1 MYYFKRYFIIII
13 IIVLILL
20 NLVPTPYFLVI
31 PGQAVNLSEKI
42 MVENGEK
49 DAKGQFLLTSTA
61 IIKANLLLYIYGFFD
76 PNIDLINSD
85 DEILLNMDQKDY
97 INIMENLM
105 KESQMI
111 SKVVAL
117 RKAGYSPEISGR
129 GILINGILD
138 NSPAKNKLLPGD
150 VIIKVDERPV
160 HTLEDFSEIIR
171 SYNSGQIVRITF
183 LRDNTA
189 YSTSIPL
196 FELPNSDNKTERIGI
211 GVYADTKDLQCRFP
225 LKIEI
230 DLEKIKGPSA
240 GLMIALEILNQ
251 LTENDLSGGLL
262 IAGTGNLSM
271 DGRITEV
278 DGIKQ
283 KIVSAKKHKAD
294 VFLIPQKNYPEAL
307 KFGQGIKIIPVDD
320 FDDALI
326 KLIKL

>member
-1 MYYFKRYFIIII
+1 MYYIKRYFLIIVIT
-13 IIVLILL
+13 VLILL

-31 PGQAVNLSEKI
+31 PGQAINLSENI
-42 MVENGEK
+42 TVENGEK
-49 DAKGQFLLTSTA
+49 DATGQFLLTSTA
-61 IIKANLLLYIYGFFD
+61 IIKANLVLYIYGFFD
-76 PNIDLINSD
+76 PNIDLKNRD

-97 INIMENLM
+97 INIMEKLM
-105 KESQMI
+105 QESQMI

-150 VIIKVDERPV
+150 VIIKIDEQPV
-160 HTLEDFSEIIR
+160 HTLEEFSEIVR
-171 SYNSGQIVRITF
+171 SYNSSQIVRITF
-183 LRDNTA
+183 LRDNST

-196 FELPNSDNKTERIGI
+196 IELPNTNDKIERIGI

-230 DLEKIKGPSA
+230 NLEKIKGPSA
-240 GLMIALEILNQ
+240 GLMIALEVLNQ
-251 LTENDLSGGLL
+251 LTENDLSSSLL
-262 IAGTGNLSM
+262 IAGTGNLSI

-283 KIVSAKKHKAD
+283 KIISAKKHKAD
-294 VFLIPQKNYPEAL
+294 VFLVPQKNYPEAL
-307 KFGQGIKIIPVDD
+307 KFGRGIRIIPVND
-320 FDDALI
+320 FDDTII

>member
-1 MYYFKRYFIIII
+1 MHYFKRYFFIII

-20 NLVPTPYFLVI
+20 NLIPTTYFLVI
-31 PGQAVNLSEKI
+31 PGQAVNLSKNI
-42 MVENGEK
+42 TVENGEK
-49 DAKGQFLLTSTA
+49 DAKGQFLLTSTT

-76 PNIDLINSD
+76 PNIDLINRD
-85 DEILLNMDQKDY
+85 DEILLSMDQKDY
-97 INIMENLM
+97 TNIMENLM
-105 KESQMI
+105 QESQMI

-150 VIIKVDERPV
+150 VIIKIDEKPV
-160 HTLEDFSEIIR
+160 YTLEDFSEIIR
-171 SYNSGQIVRITF
+171 SYNSGQTVRITF
-183 LRDNTA
+183 LRDNST

-196 FELPNSDNKTERIGI
+196 IELPSTDNKTERIGI

-225 LKIEI
+225 LEIEI

-251 LTENDLSGGLL
+251 LTENDLSSSSV

-294 VFLIPQKNYPEAL
+294 VFLVPQKNYPEAL

>member
-20 NLVPTPYFLVI
+20 NLIPTPYFLVI

-85 DEILLNMDQKDY
+85 DDILLNMDQKDY
-97 INIMENLM
+97 VNIMENLM

-183 LRDNTA
+183 VRDNTA

-196 FELPNSDNKTERIGI
+196 FELPNTDNKTERIGI

-251 LTENDLSGGLL
+251 LTENDLSSSYLL
-262 IAGTGNLSM
+262 
-271 DGRITEV
+271 
-278 DGIKQ
+278 Q
-283 KIVSAKKHKAD
+283 K
-294 VFLIPQKNYPEAL
+294 
-307 KFGQGIKIIPVDD
+307 
-320 FDDALI
+320 
-326 KLIKL
+326 

>member
-1 MYYFKRYFIIII
+1 MHYFKRYFLIII

-20 NLVPTPYFLVI
+20 NLIPTPYFLVI
-31 PGQAVNLSEKI
+31 PGQAVNLRENI
-42 MVENGEK
+42 TVENGEK

-61 IIKANLLLYIYGFFD
+61 IIKANLLLYIYAFFD
-76 PNIDLINSD
+76 PNIDLIDKD
-85 DEILLNMDQKDY
+85 DEILLSMDQKDY
-97 INIMENLM
+97 TNIMENLM
-105 KESQMI
+105 QESQMI

-138 NSPAKNKLLPGD
+138 NSPVKNKLLPGD
-150 VIIKVDERPV
+150 VIIKIDEKQV
-160 HTLEDFSEIIR
+160 YTLEDFSEIIR
-171 SYNSGQIVRITF
+171 SYNSGQTVRITF
-183 LRDNTA
+183 LRDNST

-196 FELPNSDNKTERIGI
+196 IELPSTDNKIERIGI

-225 LKIEI
+225 LEIEI

-251 LTENDLSGGLL
+251 LTENDLSSSLV

-294 VFLIPQKNYPEAL
+294 VFLVPQKNYPEAL
-307 KFGQGIKIIPVDD
+307 KFGQSIKIIPVDD

>member
-20 NLVPTPYFLVI
+20 NLIPTPYFLVI

-294 VFLIPQKNYPEAL
+294 VFLVPQKSYPEAL

>member
-1 MYYFKRYFIIII
+1 MYYFKRYFLIII

-20 NLVPTPYFLVI
+20 NLIPTPYFLVI
-31 PGQAVNLSEKI
+31 PGQAVNLSENI
-42 MVENGEK
+42 TVENGEK

-76 PNIDLINSD
+76 PNIDLKNRD

-105 KESQMI
+105 HESQMI

-117 RKAGYSPEISGR
+117 RKAGYSTEISGR

-150 VIIKVDERPV
+150 VIIKIDEKPV
-160 HTLEDFSEIIR
+160 HTLEDFSEIVR
-171 SYNSGQIVRITF
+171 SYNSSQIVRITF

-196 FELPNSDNKTERIGI
+196 IELPSTDDKKERIGI

-230 DLEKIKGPSA
+230 NLEKIKGPSA

-251 LTENDLSGGLL
+251 LTENDLSSSLL

-283 KIVSAKKHKAD
+283 KIISAKKHKAD
-294 VFLIPQKNYPEAL
+294 VFLVPQKNYPEAL
-307 KFGQGIKIIPVDD
+307 KFGRGIRIIPVND
-320 FDDALI
+320 FDDTII